1 MSLPFTG
8 RISRSGGLVA
18 AISKQVKMMTL
29 KPTKKITVQF
39 DPFHEKAQPIREFLF
54 NISAAK
60 VTKTNLSC
68 ILKTNIVCDRSE
80 PTVTCDLANGEKVL
94 FKCENLDTLDIVTLY
109 NKHITSLAP
118 PEVETETKKS
128 YKRKKSSKRKK
139 IRISRHRR

>member
-18 AISKQVKMMTL
+18 AISNQVKKMTL

-39 DPFHEKAQPIREFLF
+39 DPFHEKARPIREFLF

-68 ILKTNIVCDRSE
+68 ILKTNIVS
-80 PTVTCDLANGEKVL
+80 NGEKVL
-94 FKCENLDTLDIVTLY
+94 FKCENLDTLDILTLY

-118 PEVETETKKS
+118 PEVDTETKKS
-128 YKRKKSSKRKK
+128 YKRAKSSKRKK
-139 IRISRHRR
+139 IRTSRHRR